1 MKDSLQIASENV
13 YQHLA
18 QDNTTNWWM
27 IISIVEL
34 VVILLSFYRFNNKR
48 NRVKQRIKN
57 EGDIDFANIVDSAFG
72 AERMYKKLIRQCHPD
87 RFAPD
92 ENKMAIAND
101 ITERLGKSKNDLKEL
116 EILKAEAISKL
127 NINI

>member
-27 IISIVEL
+27 IISIVEF

-101 ITERLGKSKNDLKEL
+101 ITERLGKYKNDLKGL
-116 EILKAEAISKL
+116 EMLKTEAINKL

>member
-1 MKDSLQIASENV
+1 MKDSLQIASGVVAQN
-13 YQHLA
+13 LS

-27 IISIVEL
+27 IISIVEFA
-34 VVILLSFYRFNNKR
+34 VILLLFYRLNNKR
-48 NRVKQRIKN
+48 NRVKQKIKN
-57 EGDIDFANIVDSAFG
+57 EGEIDFANIVDSAFG
-72 AERMYKKLIRQCHPD
+72 AESLYKKLIRQCHPD

-101 ITERLGKSKNDLKEL
+101 ITERLGKSKNDLKGL
-116 EILKAEAISKL
+116 EILKAEAINKL